1 MKLNL
6 DNKNIG
12 LIHLYHGDGK
22 GKTTCA
28 CGLALRFSSYNK
40 KILIIQFLKDGS
52 SGEIKA
58 LSKLDNVTILAKK
71 ATPSFTWNM
80 TDDEKQQTKIL
91 HDNEIS
97 SAINS
102 DYDMI
107 VLDELC
113 GAMSNNLID
122 TTLVKKLLD
131 TKKDYQ
137 EIIITGRNPE
147 QFILDK
153 ADYITQMTLER
164 HPYEKGIP
172 SRQGIEF

>member
-1 MKLNL
+1 MSN
-6 DNKNIG
+6 NIG
-12 LIHLYHGDGK
+12 LIHLYHGNGK

-71 ATPSFTWNM
+71 STPSFTWDM
-80 TDDEKQQTKIL
+80 TEEEKKSTKIL
-91 HDNEIS
+91 HDEEITH
-97 SAINS
+97 AINS

-113 GAMSNNLID
+113 GAMSNKLID
-122 TTLVKKLLD
+122 YNLVKKLLEN
-131 TKKDYQ
+131 KKDYQ
-137 EIIITGRNPE
+137 EIVITGRNPE
-147 QFILDK
+147 QFIIDK

-164 HPYEKGIP
+164 HPYEKDIP

>member
-1 MKLNL
+1 MEN
-6 DNKNIG
+6 NIG

-40 KILIIQFLKDGS
+40 KVLIIQFLKDGS
-52 SGEIKA
+52 SGEIQA
-58 LSKLDNVTILAKK
+58 LSKLDNVKILAKK

-80 TDDEKQQTKIL
+80 TDEEKQLTKVL
-91 HDNEIS
+91 HDEEILF
-97 SAINS
+97 AIEN
-102 DYDMI
+102 DFDMI

-122 TTLVKKLLD
+122 TNLVKKFLD
-131 TKKDYQ
+131 NKKPYQ
-137 EIIITGRNPE
+137 EIVITGRNPE
-147 QFILDK
+147 QFIIDK

-164 HPYEKGIP
+164 HPFEKGID
-172 SRQGIEF
+172 SRKGIEF